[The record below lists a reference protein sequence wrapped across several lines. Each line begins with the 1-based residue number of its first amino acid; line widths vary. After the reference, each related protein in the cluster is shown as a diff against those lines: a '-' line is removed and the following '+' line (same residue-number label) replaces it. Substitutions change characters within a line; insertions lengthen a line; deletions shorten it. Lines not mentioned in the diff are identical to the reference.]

1 MQEILPYSP
10 FIVVV
15 MAFLIQQRMV
25 VTPEQLE
32 KKHREIMEDVECRFA
47 TSRSV
52 KDLKEQVCEI
62 KDKVD
67 KIYDYIINS

>member
-1 MQEILPYSP
+1 MQDLLPYSP
-10 FIVVV
+10 IILVV
-15 MAFLIQQRMV
+15 MTFLIQQRLI

-32 KKHREIMEDVECRFA
+32 KKHREILEDVESRFA
-47 TSRSV
+47 SNASV
-52 KDLKEQVCEI
+52 RDLKEQVCEI

>member
-1 MQEILPYSP
+1 MESLIPYSP
-10 FIVVV
+10 IVIVVII
-15 MAFLIQQRMV
+15 FLIQLKMI

-32 KKHREIMEDVECRFA
+32 KKHREILEDVETRFA
-47 TSRSV
+47 TNQSV

-67 KIYDYIINS
+67 KIYDYIIKK